1 MHLNGLD
8 AMRYL
13 GADPSKPADDVEA
26 MLMEKLNN
34 RIVSE
39 QKRLTADG

>member
-1 MHLNGLD
+1 MHINGLD

-13 GADPSKPADDVEA
+13 GADPAKPADHVEA

-39 QKRLTADG
+39 HKRLNADG